1 MPDPEEKET
10 EELLRRA
17 ERGDSSAVQLL
28 LDRHRSR
35 LSKMVAVR
43 MDSRIVARVD
53 PSDVV
58 QETLM
63 QATRKL
69 PDYLHNRPLPF
80 YPWLRQLAWE
90 RLVHLHGQ
98 HVTAQKRS
106 VNREGRLQIGLPD
119 ESAVQLADHFMA
131 SGTSPSDRVIRD
143 EMRQRVRT
151 ALEKLALNDRELLV
165 LRYLEQLS
173 TKDIAAV
180 LGIST
185 GAVKTRH
192 FRAVQR
198 LQAVLSDYVTE
209 K

>member
-1 MPDPEEKET
+1 MSEAGQADT
-10 EELLRRA
+10 GELLRRA

-28 LDRHRSR
+28 LARHRSR
-35 LSKMVAVR
+35 LSKMVALR
-43 MDSRIVARVD
+43 MDSRIAARVD

-58 QETLM
+58 QDALLE
-63 QATRKL
+63 ATRRL
-69 PDYLHNRPLPF
+69 PDYLHTRPLPF

-90 RLVHLHGQ
+90 RLVHLHGR
-98 HVTAQKRS
+98 HIRAQKRS
-106 VNREGRLQIGLPD
+106 VNREGPLQIGLPD
-119 ESAVQLADHFMA
+119 ESALQLADHFMA
-131 SGTSPSDRVIRD
+131 SGTGPSDRVIRD

>member
-1 MPDPEEKET
+1 MSEAGQADT
-10 EELLRRA
+10 DELLRRT

-28 LDRHRSR
+28 LARHRSR
-35 LSKMVAVR
+35 LSKMVALR
-43 MDSRIVARVD
+43 MDSRIAARVD

-58 QETLM
+58 Q
-63 QATRKL
+63 
-69 PDYLHNRPLPF
+69 
-80 YPWLRQLAWE
+80 
-90 RLVHLHGQ
+90 
-98 HVTAQKRS
+98 
-106 VNREGRLQIGLPD
+106 
-119 ESAVQLADHFMA
+119 
-131 SGTSPSDRVIRD
+131 
-143 EMRQRVRT
+143 
-151 ALEKLALNDRELLV
+151 LV

-209 K
+209 KS